1 MNEEIILIGKEKV
14 EGNTIGDMIR
24 KPIERKIFGEE
35 KQVYSSTFF
44 QAAAVG
50 MKAEKIL
57 VIWKFDYKEEKY
69 LIYKGIKYEI
79 LKIYETEEEKLEITC
94 TSDIKKKEVNAYGN
108 S

>member
-24 KPIERKIFGEE
+24 KPVERNIFGEE
-35 KQVYSSTFF
+35 KQVYANTFF

-57 VIWKFDYKEEKY
+57 VIWKLDKY
-69 LIYKGIKYEI
+69 LIYKVIKYEI
-79 LKIYETEEEKLEITC
+79 LKIYETEEEKLELNC

>member
-1 MNEEIILIGKEKV
+1 MDEIITLISKEKV
-14 EGNTIGDMIR
+14 EGNDIGDMIR
-24 KPIERKIFGEE
+24 KPGERKVFGEE

-50 MKAEKIL
+50 MKAEKVLI
-57 VIWKFDYKEEKY
+57 IWKFDYEQEKY

-79 LKIYETEEEKLEITC
+79 LKTYETKEEKLELTC
-94 TSDIKKKEVNAYGN
+94 SSDIKKKEVNAYGN

>member
-1 MNEEIILIGKEKV
+1 MDEIITLISKDKV
-14 EGNTIGDMIR
+14 EGNAIGDMIR
-24 KPIERKIFGEE
+24 KPGERVVFGEE

-57 VIWKFDYKEEKY
+57 VIWKFDYENEKY
-69 LIYKGIKYEI
+69 LRYQGIKYEI
-79 LKIYETEEEKLEITC
+79 LKTYETEDEKLELTC
-94 TSDIKKKEVNAYGN
+94 SSDIKKKEVNAYGN

>member
-1 MNEEIILIGKEKV
+1 MDEVIILIGKEKV
-14 EGNTIGDMIR
+14 EGNAIGDMIR
-24 KPIERKIFGEE
+24 TPGTREVFGEE

-57 VIWKFDYKEEKY
+57 VIWKFDYEQEKY
-69 LIYKGIKYEI
+69 LVYQGIKYEI
-79 LKIYETEEEKLEITC
+79 LKTYETEDEKLELTC
-94 TSDIKKKEVNAYGN
+94 SSDIKKKEVNAYGN

>member
-1 MNEEIILIGKEKV
+1 MDEIITLIGKEEVK
-14 EGNTIGDMIR
+14 GNAIGDIIR
-24 KPIERKIFGEE
+24 KPVEKDVFGEE

-57 VIWKFDYKEEKY
+57 VIWKFDYNNEKY
-69 LIYKGIKYEI
+69 LNYKGIKYEI
-79 LKIYETEEEKLEITC
+79 LKIYENEEEKLELTC